1 MDIVVCVKQVA
12 DPEALVEVREGGLDV
27 EEKRIT
33 SFFDEVAVE
42 QALQL
47 RDRFGGQVTA
57 ITAGSGKAIDAVRRA
72 IAMGA
77 NRALMVD
84 DPALSAA
91 DGIGV
96 ARALA
101 AALKD
106 EPCDLLICGRASLDD
121 EAGVVGPALAEFL
134 GLPHLSE
141 VVGLE
146 ADEDGAWFTAQRVVE
161 GGRALERCPLPL
173 LVTAGKGLAE
183 PRVPPVTGVMKAM
196 RAPVEKKGLADL
208 GLASDDVAAGW
219 AVQDFAPPPQRPAV
233 TMVAGEF
240 PDNVAS
246 LVATLKDRGVLR

>member
-1 MDIVVCVKQVA
+1 MDIIVCVKQVA

-27 EEKRIT
+27 EDRRVT

-42 QALQL
+42 QAVQL

-57 ITAGSGKAIDAVRRA
+57 ITAGSGKAVDAVRRA

-84 DPALSAA
+84 DPALAAA
-91 DGIGV
+91 DGVGV

-101 AALKD
+101 AALRD
-106 EPCDLLICGRASLDD
+106 EPKDLLICGRVSLDE

-146 ADEDGAWFTAQRVVE
+146 ADEDGGALTVQRVVE
-161 GGRALERCPLPL
+161 GGRAMEYCPLPL
-173 LVTAGKGLAE
+173 LLTAGKGLAE

-196 RAPVEKKGLADL
+196 RAPVEKKALVDL
-208 GLASDDVAAGW
+208 GLTAQDVAAGW
-219 AVQDFAPPPQRPAV
+219 PTQDYAAPPTRPAV
-233 TMVAGEF
+233 QMVAGEF
-240 PDNVAS
+240 PANVAT
-246 LVATLKDRGVLR
+246 LVATLKDKGVLR